1 MWGSSRFM
9 SPEEYTL
16 GAGLDEVT
24 NVYTAGATA
33 FAFLAD
39 GDRSP
44 EAWPLGRETYVVAAR
59 AVSEACGERQQSLAE
74 LTKEWNAAKLRE
86 KGGKGK

>member
-1 MWGSSRFM
+1 M
-9 SPEEYTL
+9 L
-16 GAGLDEVT
+16 GAELDEVT
-24 NVYTAGATA
+24 NVYTAGAVA
-33 FAFLAD
+33 FALLAD

-44 EAWPLGRETYVVAAR
+44 EAWPLGRETYAAAAR
-59 AVSEACGERQQSLAE
+59 AVSGVREERQQSLAE